1 MGIKT
6 MRMRTFALAG
16 VASLAVV
23 MPALA
28 GEAIDAQGAAAAGAE
43 AEAAAEDS
51 EIVVTAPIRA
61 AQRLAILEQRKADN
75 LVSVLAADAIGRFPD
90 QNAAAA
96 LSRLPAIAVQRDQGQ
111 ERYIQVRGAPNRWT
125 SVLVDGVPIIGVDEG
140 GGSRAFRFD
149 AIPSVILSSVVV
161 NKSLTADIPSEAV
174 VALIDMKTFSPLD
187 RKGFD
192 VAGDVGYGWMALG
205 GGQQRQASLRASW
218 SNDKV
223 GVLIAGSH
231 YLRDQITDNRE
242 NSYDAAGLPTAFD
255 FRNYRLTRENNGL
268 SAALEFRPADG
279 QRLFLKGIFTEFN
292 DDEERNQYVFQL
304 TGAASGTR
312 TATAGD
318 LVGVPVRGTKSDSDY
333 RNRNYLLTAGGD
345 HELAQDWALTWRGNF
360 TRVINNSYIPLVLQ
374 NQSLNPFLRP
384 SLTYDRSNPDFP
396 ILSLFATVP
405 GPGTPPTPARVR
417 GAALPTLNQAGF
429 DFNVALPLVS
439 RIRSESWTAKADI
452 SGQIGDIALKFGAQ
466 YDDRDIRGN
475 LFSQITVNLPGQLPA
490 GTYVTATPW
499 DTQFPSG
506 LSLNYIDNQ
515 RLRTDLE
522 AALAARP
529 GGYDPENFIR
539 PQERYDIKERLF
551 AAYASA
557 AYELPAGKIVAGLRV
572 ENFVQESTGTL
583 VIGTAATPLS
593 VRNNYWDLFPSLNA
607 KFDVAENL
615 VFRLAGQRSV
625 SRPGFGQVR
634 VGAAISDISTP
645 GTITG
650 GNPNLKPEYTWG
662 VDTSLEYYIPGDGL
676 LSASF
681 YHRWVDN
688 VLFDS
693 RTRVNSD
700 IYNGGGIDRSNYDL
714 IGTLNGNNGKLYGLE
729 LAWLQNFTF
738 LPGALSGFGFQGNIA
753 FIGGSFDSF
762 DRSGAD
768 FPGTSNRI
776 VNASLFYE
784 KYGLSARVSYQWRS
798 DWVDT
803 LGGFGAG
810 STGDERRAGYAN
822 LDIAVRYQVT
832 NGVVLF
838 FDATNL
844 TDEVYV
850 AYLGQRDRPTEVEQT
865 GRRFMGGVRFNF

>member
-1 MGIKT
+1 MIV
-6 MRMRTFALAG
+6 RMWALAG
-16 VASLAVV
+16 VAA
-23 MPALA
+23 MALA
-28 GEAIDAQGAAAAGAE
+28 MPVAAQVAQAE
-43 AEAAAEDS
+43 AKGVAEDD

-61 AQRLAILEQRKADN
+61 AQALAILEQRKADN

-96 LSRLPAIAVQRDQGQ
+96 LSRLPAVAVQRDQGQ

-174 VALIDMKTFSPLD
+174 VALIDMRTFSPFD

-192 VAGDVGYGWMALG
+192 VSGDVGYGQMALG
-205 GGQQRQASLRASW
+205 GGQQRQASLRLSW

-223 GVLIAGSH
+223 GFLLAGSH
-231 YLRDQITDNRE
+231 YLRDQVTDNRE
-242 NSYDAAGLPTAFD
+242 FAYDAAGLPTAID
-255 FRNYRLTRENNGL
+255 VRNYVLTRENNGL
-268 SAALEFRPADG
+268 SAGVEFRPSDG
-279 QRLFLKGIFTEFN
+279 QRIFFKGIFTEFN
-292 DDEERNQYVFQL
+292 DDEERNQYVFQVG
-304 TGAASGTR
+304 TAAGTR
-312 TATAGD
+312 TALNGD
-318 LVGVPVRGTKSDSDY
+318 LVAVSVRGTKSDSDY
-333 RNRNYLLTAGGD
+333 RNRNFLYTAGGD
-345 HELAQDWALTWRGNF
+345 HELGGSWNASWRANH

-374 NQSLNPFLRP
+374 NQALNAFLRP

-396 ILSLFATVP
+396 ILSLFSTVP
-405 GPGTPPTPARVR
+405 GPGTPPSPARVR
-417 GAALPTLNQAGF
+417 GTPLSSFNQAGF

-439 RIRSESWTAKADI
+439 RIRSESWTVK
-452 SGQIGDIALKFGAQ
+452 GDIAGEFGDVAVKFGAQ
-466 YDDRDIRGN
+466 YDDRKIDGN
-475 LFSQITVNLPGQLPA
+475 QFSQVTVNLPGQLPA
-490 GTYVTATPW
+490 GNYVTNTPW
-499 DTQFPSG
+499 DTRFPLG
-506 LSLNYIDNQ
+506 FTPTYIDNK

-522 AALAARP
+522 AALAALP
-529 GGYDPENFIR
+529 GGFNLDNFIR
-539 PQERYDIKERLF
+539 PQDRYLINERLF

-557 AYELPAGKIVAGLRV
+557 AYELPDGKIVLGGRL
-572 ENFVQESTGTL
+572 ENFVQESIGTL
-583 VIGTAATPLS
+583 VIGTAQTPLT
-593 VRNNYWDLFPSLNA
+593 VKNDYWDFFPSINA
-607 KFDVAENL
+607 KFDVATDL

-650 GNPNLKPEYTWG
+650 GNPNLRPEYTWG
-662 VDTSLEYYIPGDGL
+662 VDTSLEYYIPGNGL

-700 IYNGGGIDRSNYDL
+700 IYNGGGIDRTGYDL
-714 IGTLNGNNGKLYGLE
+714 IGTLNGDNGRLYGLE
-729 LAWLQNFTF
+729 LALLQNFTF

-753 FIGGSFDSF
+753 VIGGSFDTF
-762 DRSGAD
+762 DRKGAD
-768 FPGTSNRI
+768 FPGTSDRI
-776 VNASLFYE
+776 MNASLFYE

-803 LGGFGAG
+803 LGGFGSG

-822 LDIAVRYQVT
+822 LDFSLRYQVRD
-832 NGVVLF
+832 GIVLF

-850 AYLGQRDRPTEVEQT
+850 AYLGQRDRPTEVEQI
-865 GRRFMGGVRFNF
+865 GRRFLGGVRFNF

>member
-1 MGIKT
+1 MVI
-6 MRMRTFALAG
+6 RAWILAG
-16 VASLAVV
+16 CAVPAML
-23 MPALA
+23 MPAAAIAADQA
-28 GEAIDAQGAAAAGAE
+28 GSAPAAANV
-43 AEAAAEDS
+43 AAVEGETEDA

-61 AQRLAILEQRKADN
+61 AQTLAILEQRKADN

-96 LSRLPAIAVQRDQGQ
+96 LSRLPAVAVQRDQGQ

-174 VALIDMKTFSPLD
+174 VALIDMKTFSPFD

-192 VAGDVGYGWMALG
+192 ASGDLGYGRMDLG
-205 GGQQRQASLRASW
+205 GGQQRQASLRLSW
-218 SNDKV
+218 SNDKI
-223 GVLIAGSH
+223 GFLLAGSH

-242 NSYDAAGLPTAFD
+242 FAYDAAGLPTAID
-255 FRNYRLTRENNGL
+255 VRNYVLTRENNGL
-268 SAALEFRPADG
+268 SGGVEYRPADG
-279 QRLFLKGIFTEFN
+279 QRLFAKAIFTEFN
-292 DDEERNQYVFQL
+292 DDEERNQYVFQI
-304 TGAASGTR
+304 GSAFSGTR
-312 TATAGD
+312 GALTGD
-318 LVGVPVRGTKSDSDY
+318 LVGVSVRGTKSDSDY
-333 RNRNYLLTAGGD
+333 RNRNFIYTAGGD
-345 HELAQDWALTWRGNF
+345 HELGSSWQLNWRANH

-374 NQSLNPFLRP
+374 NQALNPFLRP
-384 SLTYDRSNPDFP
+384 SLSYDRRNPDLP
-396 ILSLFATVP
+396 ILSLFSTVP

-417 GAALPTLNQAGF
+417 GTPLSTFNQAGF
-429 DFNVALPLVS
+429 DFNVALPIVS
-439 RIRSESWTAKADI
+439 RIRSESWTVK
-452 SGQIGDIALKFGAQ
+452 GDVQGDWGDVRVKFGAQ
-466 YDDRDIRGN
+466 YDDRRINGN

-490 GTYVTATPW
+490 GNYVTTTPW
-499 DTQFPSG
+499 DTRFPLG
-506 LSLNYIDNQ
+506 FTPTYIDNK

-529 GGYDPENFIR
+529 EGFNLDNFIR
-539 PQERYDIKERLF
+539 PQDRYLINEQLF

-557 AYELPAGKIVAGLRV
+557 AYDLPNGKIVVGGRL
-572 ENFVQESTGTL
+572 ENFRQESIGTL
-583 VIGTAATPLS
+583 VIGTAQTPLT
-593 VRNNYWDLFPSLNA
+593 VQNDYWDFFPSVNA
-607 KFDVAENL
+607 KFDLTDDL
-615 VFRLAGQRSV
+615 VVRLAGQRSV

-634 VGAAISDISTP
+634 VGAAISDIGTP

-650 GNPNLKPEYTWG
+650 GNPNLRPEYTWG
-662 VDTSLEYYIPGDGL
+662 LDTSLEYYIPGNGL

-700 IYNGGGIDRSNYDL
+700 IYNSGGINRSGYDL
-714 IGTLNGNNGKLYGLE
+714 IGTLNGDNGKLYGLE

-738 LPGALSGFGFQGNIA
+738 LPGALSGFGFQGNVA
-753 FIGGSFDSF
+753 FIGGSFDTF
-762 DRSGAD
+762 DRTGAD
-768 FPGTSNRI
+768 FPGTSDKI
-776 VNASLFYE
+776 INASLFYE

-822 LDIAVRYQVT
+822 LDVTLRYQLV

-838 FDATNL
+838 LDATNL

-850 AYLGQRDRPTEVEQT
+850 AYLGQRDRPTEVEQI

>member
-1 MGIKT
+1 

-16 VASLAVV
+16 VASLAMV

-28 GEAIDAQGAAAAGAE
+28 GEAVDVAAMEAAAAAGE
-43 AEAAAEDS
+43 AGADVAEDS

-61 AQRLAILEQRKADN
+61 AQTLAILEQRKADN

-174 VALIDMKTFSPLD
+174 VAQIDMKTFSPFD

-192 VAGDVGYGWMALG
+192 VAGDIGNGWMDLG
-205 GGQQRQASLRASW
+205 GGQQRTASLRASW
-218 SNDKV
+218 SNDNF

-242 NSYDAAGLPTAFD
+242 FAYDGAGVPTALD

-268 SAALEFRPADG
+268 SAALEYRPADG

-292 DDEERNQYVFQL
+292 DDEERNQYVFQ
-304 TGAASGTR
+304 TAGAFSGTR
-312 TATAGD
+312 GAAAGD

-345 HELAQDWALTWRGNF
+345 HELAQGLTMTWRGNH

-374 NQSLNPFLRP
+374 NQALNPFLRP

-417 GAALPTLNQAGF
+417 GAALPTLDQGGF

-439 RIRSESWTAKADI
+439 RIRSESWTAKADM

-466 YDDRDIRGN
+466 YDDRDINGN

-490 GTYVTATPW
+490 ASYLTAKPW
-499 DTQFPSG
+499 DTRFPSG

-522 AALAARP
+522 TALAARP
-529 GGYDPENFIR
+529 GGFDLENFIR
-539 PQERYDIKERLF
+539 PQERYQIDERLF

-572 ENFVQESTGTL
+572 ENFVQESIGTL
-583 VIGTAATPLS
+583 VVGTTETPLT
-593 VRNNYWDLFPSLNA
+593 VRNSYWDFFPSINA
-607 KFDVAENL
+607 KFDVAQDL

-634 VGAAISDISTP
+634 VGASINDTSTP

-693 RTRVNSD
+693 RTVVNSD
-700 IYNGGGIDRSNYDL
+700 IYNSGGIDRSNYDL
-714 IGTLNGNNGKLYGLE
+714 IATLNGDKGRLYGFE

-738 LPGALSGFGFQGNIA
+738 LPGALSGFGVQGNIA

-762 DRSGAD
+762 DRRGAD
-768 FPGTSNRI
+768 FPGTSDRI
-776 VNASLFYE
+776 INASLFYE

-822 LDIAVRYQVT
+822 LDIAIRYQVT
-832 NGVVLF
+832 DGIVLF
-838 FDATNL
+838 ADATNL

-850 AYLGQRDRPTEVEQT
+850 AYLGQRDRPTEVEQI